1 MGLEPDELKKAPD
14 NIVNNYEELETFVIL
29 LMSATITKIL
39 KQESNS
45 KSARQ
50 MIAEDILK
58 ITKQAGSITMKACK
72 ELEKLYEILADK
84 SIDNEDKIYEKAHLN
99 PTPLVLS
106 SKLQQFLKA
115 AIKQTNGELTNYSK
129 SLGFSKNVGGKII
142 FMPIATFYQGL
153 VNEAIRKTMQGD
165 TDYIQAIQDTVKQL
179 SDSGLETVSYAS
191 GWKNKIDV
199 AVRRAVLTGINQMT
213 GQMSIIRAD
222 EMGITT
228 MEITAHSGSRPSHAI
243 WQGRIV
249 DRSGEDK
256 RFLTLT
262 DIGYGTVTGFKGANC
277 RHDWNP
283 FIDGV
288 STRTYT
294 DKQLEEIIKKDNE
307 TFEYSGKQYTTYKAT
322 QKQRQIEASIR
333 KTKRELLG
341 LQSAIENLAD
351 TDKKILEDKFKQLSN
366 KLAEQRKEYKNFS
379 EKAGLLLQNERHQVY
394 KFNKSIS
401 MKAIHANKKYVENK
415 NKSDIINLKDK
426 NLVKIKQLY
435 DSWDKKDIKAF
446 AEKLTNALDIKA
458 PVIIS
463 DVNSY
468 GSCPLA
474 VDTNK
479 KLVCLSYKLYSKD
492 LRSIEYKIK
501 TCFHEAFHAKAD
513 GLSYDFNIDNQENL
527 FNFNKWLIVEESF
540 AEITSHYIL
549 KSIGI
554 DKEISVAYSDY
565 LIEVLPK
572 LKKLKDFENCNTI
585 ADFGEITYKF
595 RFGEKP
601 IARWKTIYNF
611 LSKQEFNAYEY
622 DKQYIKY
629 ISDNKENLMDIFLD
643 NTPEYRNTKENLL
656 EVLDSVMD
664 SFSTNDC
671 TGIFEDDIDRITFN
685 NILLIAMNRLGVK

>member
-45 KSARQ
+45 KSASQ

-72 ELEKLYEILADK
+72 ELGKLYEILADK

-99 PTPLVLS
+99 PAPLVLS

-129 SLGFSKNVGGKII
+129 SLGFSKNVGGKIV

-426 NLVKIKQLY
+426 NLVKIKRVY
-435 DSWDKKDIKAF
+435 DSWDKKDIKVF

-458 PVIIS
+458 PVVIS
-463 DVNSY
+463 DIKARGMCLFDYYSDKKAVCTSY
-468 GSCPLA
+468 Q
-474 VDTNK
+474 
-479 KLVCLSYKLYSKD
+479 LSSND

-513 GLSYDFNIDNQENL
+513 SLIYDFNIDNPIN
-527 FNFNKWLIVEESF
+527 NFNHEQWSIVEEVF
-540 AEITSHYIL
+540 AESSAHYIL

-554 DKEISVAYSDY
+554 NKEISSSYCDY

-572 LKKLKDFENCNTI
+572 LKKLKDFESCNTI

-611 LSKQEFNAYEY
+611 LAKQSFNAYEY
-622 DKQYIKY
+622 DRQYIKY
-629 ISDNKENLMDIFLD
+629 VSDNKEILMDIFLD
-643 NTPEYRNTKENLL
+643 NTPEYRNSKENLL
-656 EVLDSVMD
+656 KRLEIVINNFNTNNFTE
-664 SFSTNDC
+664 SFEN
-671 TGIFEDDIDRITFN
+671 DIDRITFN
-685 NILLIAMNRLGVK
+685 NILLIVMNRLGVK